1 LAILNSYPQKEQED
15 MPQPHVT
22 EQERNLATF
31 RVLIDRGFSAGDI
44 SAVDATCAAGC
55 VEHQDG
61 FTDMES
67 VKGGIGFL
75 HLLASDFQLTIED
88 VVASGDRVWARLHAR
103 GTHTGPVF
111 GGPTGR
117 TFDVTVIDICRFSDG
132 MIVEHWGVPDRLA
145 MMEQLGVMPVP
156 AGAGR

>member
-1 LAILNSYPQKEQED
+1 
-15 MPQPHVT
+15 MPQPRVT

-67 VKGGIGFL
+67 VKGGISFL
-75 HLLASDFQLTIED
+75 HLLALISRSASRTWSPPEI
-88 VVASGDRVWARLHAR
+88 ASGRGFVLGAR
-103 GTHTGPVF
+103 TP
-111 GGPTGR
+111 GR
-117 TFDVTVIDICRFSDG
+117 CSAG
-132 MIVEHWGVPDRLA
+132 L
-145 MMEQLGVMPVP
+145 P
-156 AGAGR
+156 AAPSTST

>member
-1 LAILNSYPQKEQED
+1 MLQSPA
-15 MPQPHVT
+15 VT
-22 EQERNLATF
+22 EQERNLAAF
-31 RVLIDRGFSAGDI
+31 RVLIDQGFGAADM
-44 SAVDATCAAGC
+44 SAVDATCAENC

-61 FTDMES
+61 FTDRES

-75 HLLASDFQLTIED
+75 HLLASDFHITIED
-88 VVASGDRVWARLHAR
+88 VVASGDRVWARLRAR

-117 TFDVTVIDICRFSDG
+117 TFDINVIDICRFSDG

-145 MMEQLGVMPVP
+145 QMQQLGVLPMP
-156 AGAGR
+156 AAAGR

>member
-1 LAILNSYPQKEQED
+1 
-15 MPQPHVT
+15 MPRSHVT

-31 RVLIDRGFSAGDI
+31 RSLIDRGFSGGDV

-61 FTDMES
+61 FTDLES

-88 VVASGDRVWARLHAR
+88 VVASGDRVWARLRAR

-117 TFDVTVIDICRFSDG
+117 TFDINVIDICRFSDG
-132 MIVEHWGVPDRLA
+132 LIVEHWGVPDRLA
-145 MMEQLGVMPVP
+145 QMQQLGVMPAPGV
-156 AGAGR
+156 AGR

>member
-1 LAILNSYPQKEQED
+1 LTIPQREQEV
-15 MPQPHVT
+15 MPQSHAVT
-22 EQERNLATF
+22 EQERNLAAF
-31 RVLIDRGFSAGDI
+31 RMLIDRGFGAAEMN
-44 SAVDATCAAGC
+44 AVDATCAVDC

-61 FTDMES
+61 FTDLDS

-75 HLLASDFQLTIED
+75 HLLAPDFQISIED
-88 VVASGDRVWARLHAR
+88 VVASGDRVWARLRAR

-117 TFDVTVIDICRFSDG
+117 TFDINVIDICRFSEG

-145 MMEQLGVMPVP
+145 QMQQLGVLPVP
-156 AGAGR
+156 AAARR